1 MESLS
6 VKGTAQS
13 LKGINQPYISG
24 AHFQYLI
31 CRSQKGFRQGLCH
44 IDNFNGMSLSICW
57 QMSEQRRLPEQSLS
71 SGGQACASSAARVTD
86 GSSFITFVMCR
97 G

>member
-31 CRSQKGFRQGLCH
+31 FSSQKGFGKGRV
-44 IDNFNGMSLSICW
+44 LSTIL
-57 QMSEQRRLPEQSLS
+57 MK
-71 SGGQACASSAARVTD
+71 
-86 GSSFITFVMCR
+86 
-97 G
+97 